1 MTKGTVGEDTTT
13 DSPAYKVLEKPPSN
27 WGDFKIQNLSFS
39 LFRAI
44 DRPVTWFRD
53 SVVVPLQAK
62 NKEKWYHR
70 QYKRVPTVDQ
80 CEEED
85 VVCMFEA
92 EQQYLRDKI

>member
-44 DRPVTWFRD
+44 DRPVTWFRGL
-53 SVVVPLQAK
+53 SSKLKIQIKSFKVK
-62 NKEKWYHR
+62 NLKKC
-70 QYKRVPTVDQ
+70 Q
-80 CEEED
+80 
-85 VVCMFEA
+85 
-92 EQQYLRDKI
+92 